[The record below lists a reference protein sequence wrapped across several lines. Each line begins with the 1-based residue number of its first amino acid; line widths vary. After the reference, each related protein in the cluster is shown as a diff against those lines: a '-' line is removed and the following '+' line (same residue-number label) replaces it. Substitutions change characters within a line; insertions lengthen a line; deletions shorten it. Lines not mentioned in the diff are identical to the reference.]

1 MWCPFEFGSDTFS
14 GEYVGQDFY
23 RHAATELCITRA
35 TLIASYLLVMLV
47 SSECNHPATG
57 PSPMPPAP
65 IRVID
70 QISVSV
76 MDTAWRPLTDAL
88 VEITS
93 GSTVLSAR
101 TDSRGGAKFS
111 GSFSGEISVRATN
124 DGFATATQT
133 LDVQSTAFVSFLMES
148 LTPSVSLE
156 PGDYTLTF
164 MADPVCTGLPA
175 DIRVRAYAA
184 TIARKNASAVPPD
197 TQYRVTV
204 PGTLD
209 WLDYPGGFNIGVSG
223 NYVAAIDD
231 TGDVIMDRLVS
242 PFRLLEFGVGGGT
255 SIASPNSPISF
266 TASLEYCE
274 ATSAFSGF
282 CRTSQVITD
291 QKCGGTFTLTRR

>member
-1 MWCPFEFGSDTFS
+1 MTCG
-14 GEYVGQDFY
+14 GC
-23 RHAATELCITRA
+23 RM
-35 TLIASYLLVMLV
+35 IASYLLVVLV
-47 SSECNHPATG
+47 SSGCNHPATG
-57 PSPMPPAP
+57 PSPMPPP
-65 IRVID
+65 PLRVID
-70 QISVSV
+70 RISVSV
-76 MDTAWRPLTDAL
+76 MDTARRPLTDAL

-93 GSTVLSAR
+93 GSMVLSAR
-101 TDSRGGAKFS
+101 TDSLGSARFS
-111 GSFSGEISVRATN
+111 GSFSGEISVRATK
-124 DGFATATQT
+124 DGFVTATQT
-133 LDVQSTAFVSFLMES
+133 LDVQSSDFLSFLMAS

-175 DIRVRAYAA
+175 DIRARMYAA
-184 TIARKNASAVPPD
+184 SIARRNAADLPPG

-209 WLDYPGGFNIGVSG
+209 WLDQPGGFGIGVAG

-255 SIASPNSPISF
+255 SIASPNSPLSF